1 MSEATRCV
9 HVQPAG
15 AARQCRTRLPAAPR
29 AAPLAKMLATALAA
43 TALAAT
49 LLPRAALA
57 VDLKRPE
64 VREFI
69 AEVVARDHFK
79 RRWVEKVLAAAESRP
94 AVIEAMTRPAEHV
107 RPWFEYRA
115 LFLTDKRI
123 HEGAEFYGAHRALL
137 EDVAGR
143 SGVPGAIIAAIVGVE
158 TSYGRQTGR
167 FRVLDALA
175 TLAFDYPPRAAYFRG
190 ELEQL
195 LLLAREKGVDLRT
208 ATGSY
213 AGAMGAPQFM
223 PHSYRAFAV
232 DGDGDGKVDLWNDWP
247 DIVAS
252 VAHYLAANGWR
263 RDEPVFAP
271 AELWY
276 PDVEGLASGKLELSC
291 SVESLRRKGVEF
303 TTPLPPEAR
312 ALFVALRAA
321 DGPTYGV
328 GFNNFWVITRYN
340 RSSMYARVVS
350 ELADAII
357 GAVASGAA
365 TPPAPASPAPAPAR
379 PEAPAPAAAAMR
391 GETPAPAPAGPAE
404 PPAPDRAA
412 EPAGASAPAAWLSP

>member
-1 MSEATRCV
+1 MN
-9 HVQPAG
+9 G
-15 AARQCRTRLPAAPR
+15 AAARAAVLAVLLALAAPPR
-29 AAPLAKMLATALAA
+29 AAV
-43 TALAAT
+43 
-49 LLPRAALA
+49 A

-64 VREFI
+64 VRSFV

-79 RRWVEKVLAAAESRP
+79 RAWVRRMLTAAESRP
-94 AVIEAMTRPAEHV
+94 AVIEAMTRPAERV

-115 LFLTDKRI
+115 LFMTDKRI
-123 HEGAEFYGAHRALL
+123 REGAEFYTTHRALL
-137 EDVAGR
+137 DDVAAR
-143 SGVPGAIIAAIVGVE
+143 SGVPGAIVAAIVGVE

-175 TLAFDYPPRAAYFRG
+175 TLAFDYPPRAPYFRG

-195 LLLAREKGVDLRT
+195 LLLARDKGVDPLT

-223 PHSYRAFAV
+223 PRSYRAFAV
-232 DGDGDGKVDLWNDWP
+232 DGDGDGKVDLWGDWP

-276 PDVEGLASGKLELSC
+276 PGVDGLSSGKLELNA
-291 SVESLRRKGVEF
+291 SVESLQRKGVEF
-303 TTPLPPEAR
+303 TTALPAEAR
-312 ALFVALRAA
+312 TMFVALRGA
-321 DGPTYGV
+321 DGPSYGV

-350 ELADAII
+350 ELADAILQ
-357 GAVASGAA
+357 AVAAA
-365 TPPAPASPAPAPAR
+365 TVV
-379 PEAPAPAAAAMR
+379 PAPAAGGSPAA
-391 GETPAPAPAGPAE
+391 GAPVAAPASAGAAAPAATPAP
-404 PPAPDRAA
+404 
-412 EPAGASAPAAWLSP
+412 

>member
-9 HVQPAG
+9 HAERAGPARATG
-15 AARQCRTRLPAAPR
+15 PCRTRRPAALCT
-29 AAPLAKMLATALAA
+29 AGLATFLASG
-43 TALAAT
+43 LAVT
-49 LLPRAALA
+49 LSPRAALA

-64 VREFI
+64 VRDFV

-79 RRWVEKVLAAAESRP
+79 RRWVEKLLAAAESRP
-94 AVIEAMTRPAEHV
+94 AIIEAMTRPAERV

-115 LFLTDKRI
+115 LFLTDQRI
-123 HEGAEFYGAHRALL
+123 REGAEFYGAHRAVL
-137 EDVAGR
+137 EDVAAR
-143 SGVPGAIIAAIVGVE
+143 SGVPGAIVAAIVGVE
-158 TSYGRQTGR
+158 TSYGRQTGH

-175 TLAFDYPPRAAYFRG
+175 TLAFDYPPRAAYFRA

-223 PHSYRAFAV
+223 PRSYRAFAV

-252 VAHYLAANGWR
+252 VAHYLVASGWHR
-263 RDEPVFAP
+263 GEPVFAP

-276 PDVEGLASGKLELSC
+276 PGVEGLASGKLELDYSI
-291 SVESLRRKGVEF
+291 ESLRRKGVEF

-312 ALFVALRAA
+312 AMFVAQRGA

-340 RSSMYARVVS
+340 RSSMYARAVS
-350 ELADAII
+350 ELADAIMQ
-357 GAVASGAA
+357 AVTTGTA
-365 TPPAPASPAPAPAR
+365 PPPAPAPA
-379 PEAPAPAAAAMR
+379 PAPAI
-391 GETPAPAPAGPAE
+391 PAGPA
-404 PPAPDRAA
+404 PPRAA
-412 EPAGASAPAAWLSP
+412 EPAGALAPAAWR